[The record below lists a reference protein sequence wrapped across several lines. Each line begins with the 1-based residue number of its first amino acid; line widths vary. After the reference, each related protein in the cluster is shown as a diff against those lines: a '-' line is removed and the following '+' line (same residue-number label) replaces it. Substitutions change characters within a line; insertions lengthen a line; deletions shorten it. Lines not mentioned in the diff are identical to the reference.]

1 MEGNNSEVK
10 DNELKKAETKAMIE
24 AISVVVVIAIL
35 FIYFMYFHKS
45 TTPEENATN
54 ETNVTEENQTSTNE
68 TEVNETN
75 STIPD
80 TNETEENQT
89 TPEENQTIEM
99 KELIVDFT
107 EPCLEDLD
115 KKTEGYKKYSIIVNK
130 LKINNEPVQFI
141 YDYDES
147 KPSTVVFI
155 NNKVVS
161 QRIDKERIYK
171 MCYYNDNLIISYE
184 MKDGYVN
191 DIVGTYNKLK
201 ANFDGLYT
209 YSEDNN
215 SLHIKYASFV
225 NVKDRIAYYY
235 EDEVNLSTFETK
247 NLIKKEYACDNIEK
261 DENITEE
268 EKNLVLK
275 ACLGATNNK

>member
-1 MEGNNSEVK
+1 MEGNNSEIK

-45 TTPEENATN
+45 TTPEENDTN
-54 ETNVTEENQTSTNE
+54 EKNVTEHQTLTNE

-75 STIPD
+75 STIPEE
-80 TNETEENQT
+80 NVTEENQT

-184 MKDGYVN
+184 KKDGYVN

-209 YSEDNN
+209 YSEEDNT
-215 SLHIKYASFV
+215 LHIKYASFV

-235 EDEVNLSTFETK
+235 EDEVNISTFETK
-247 NLIKKEYACDNIEK
+247 NLVKNEHKCDNLDKE
-261 DENITEE
+261 DNIAEE
-268 EKNLVLK
+268 EKNIVMK
-275 ACLGATNNK
+275 ACSGTTNNN